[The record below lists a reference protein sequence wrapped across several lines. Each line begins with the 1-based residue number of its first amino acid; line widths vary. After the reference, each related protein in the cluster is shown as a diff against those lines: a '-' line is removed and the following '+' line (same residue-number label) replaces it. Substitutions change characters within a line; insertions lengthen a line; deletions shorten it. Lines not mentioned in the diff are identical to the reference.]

1 MWVIILLKKI
11 KSVVLILT
19 AFAAALSPINC
30 YASVSAASAVVIDA
44 ESGAILYESNAYEER
59 AMASTTKIMTAMLA
73 CESGKLNNTV
83 TVTDEMLYGCE
94 GSSVGLRGGD
104 KITLYDLTVAML
116 LASGND
122 AANVTACFLA
132 GNLDSFA
139 SLMNQ
144 RAAEIGMNSTEF
156 VTPSGLDSGDHHSTA
171 YDMALLAAKALENSV
186 FSKICAMQKCDI
198 KINGEKQTLYNHNR
212 LLSSLDGCV
221 GVKTGFTEK
230 AGRCLVSAVEY
241 KGNTLICVTLS
252 DPDDWDDHVSLIK
265 QCEKKYKNKRFA
277 SEIQIPVVG
286 GKEDFVTAAYEYS
299 VVTVSEEFSQRFF
312 YYPFAYAPVKKGDTL
327 GYVKINNKKVPLKAQ
342 EDVKIYGTEQK

>member
-1 MWVIILLKKI
+1 MWVIILLKRI
-11 KSVVLILT
+11 KSVILVLT
-19 AFAAALSPINC
+19 AFAAALSPFSC
-30 YASVSAASAVVIDA
+30 FASVSAASAVVIDA
-44 ESGAILYESNAYEER
+44 DSNTVLYESNAYDER
-59 AMASTTKIMTAMLA
+59 PMASTTKIMTAMLA
-73 CESGKLNNTV
+73 CESGKLSQTV

-132 GNLDSFA
+132 GDLKSFA

-144 RAAEIGMNSTEF
+144 RAAEIGMNNTEF
-156 VTPSGLDSGDHHSTA
+156 VTPSGLDSGSHHSTA
-171 YDMALLAAKALENSV
+171 YDMAMLTAKALENST
-186 FSKICAMQKCDI
+186 FSKICAMQKCEI
-198 KINGEKQTLYNHNR
+198 KINGKKQTLYNHNK

-252 DPDDWDDHVSLIK
+252 DPDDWDDHASLIK
-265 QCEKKYKNKRFA
+265 QCEKKYSEKRFA
-277 SEIQIPVVG
+277 SEMQVPVVG
-286 GKEDFVTAAYEYS
+286 GSEDFVTVSYDYS
-299 VVTVSEEFSQRFF
+299 VITVSDEFSQRIF

-327 GYVKINNKKVPLKAQ
+327 GYVKINNKTVPLKAQ
-342 EDVKIYGTEQK
+342 EDVKSYGTE